1 MTYIPLYT
9 VFVKKVWHFQGANI
23 IIHYG
28 LASGHQLFLRLD
40 LCNFYPMH
48 YIVAFWK
55 LSLVPLLLIR
65 IWFMQLDSMSYSVT
79 LWKLSLVPLRSVV
92 FSGKN
97 TSLLAAQV
105 QSAFCHI
112 FFSQPNN
119 KQMSLNW
126 VITGIHYSFS
136 SILQHFIKV
145 KIKVNF
151 IWDNF
156 SLSKPVLSYHQ

>member
-1 MTYIPLYT
+1 
-9 VFVKKVWHFQGANI
+9 
-23 IIHYG
+23 
-28 LASGHQLFLRLD
+28 
-40 LCNFYPMH
+40 
-48 YIVAFWK
+48 
-55 LSLVPLLLIR
+55 
-65 IWFMQLDSMSYSVT
+65 MSYSVT

-112 FFSQPNN
+112 FLSQPNN

-126 VITGIHYSFS
+126 VITGIHLNFS
-136 SILQHFIKV
+136 SILQPFIKV

-156 SLSKPVLSYHQ
+156 LLSKPVLSYQIQWNYIQLSFQTKYVKNMQYSTAVRSLLLRSRDQWVNENSYVNSLWPNDDIWYKELGQYWLS